1 MEDRVVPRSSKRIT
15 QKYKPLSHKGVD
27 IGWSSVEENNKVHAN
42 CRGIVREVVDGKT
55 NNTKSTG
62 AASWGNYVLVQ
73 HPNGYYT
80 RYAHLK
86 KGAMVKVGQNVDES
100 TVVGIMGDSGKAYGR
115 HLHFEVAKGYSSR
128 TRINPT
134 PYLTEPVYD
143 EAPIPTPTPTPTPT
157 PEPTPAPT
165 PTPTTTYAQ
174 VTSRLGVWA
183 RHGIGFTYP
192 KVIAVPWGHRVEV
205 IKRNAGKSNGYYWDK
220 VIYRNDTLYMPNKW
234 FKYIDK

>member
-55 NNTKSTG
+55 NNTKSAG

-86 KGAMVKVGQNVDES
+86 KCAMVKVGQNVDES
-100 TVVGIMGDSGKAYGR
+100 TVVGIMGDSGKAYGK
-115 HLHFEVAKGYSSR
+115 HLHFEVATGYSSK

-143 EAPIPTPTPTPTPT
+143 EAPTPAPTPTPEPTPTPTPTP
-157 PEPTPAPT
+157 A
-165 PTPTTTYAQ
+165 PTTTYAQ
-174 VTSRLGVWA
+174 VTSRVGVWA

-205 IKRNAGKSNGYYWDK
+205 LERNAGKSNGYYWDK

>member
-62 AASWGNYVLVQ
+62 AASWGNYVLVE

-143 EAPIPTPTPTPTPT
+143 EAPTPTPTPTPT
-157 PEPTPAPT
+157 PEPTPTPT
-165 PTPTTTYAQ
+165 PTTTTYAQ

>member
-15 QKYKPLSHKGVD
+15 CKYSVLRHKGVD

-42 CRGIVREVVDGKT
+42 CRGIVREVVDGKV
-55 NNTKSTG
+55 NNTKSAG
-62 AASWGNYVLVQ
+62 AASWGNYVLVE

-80 RYAHLK
+80 RYAHLR

-115 HLHFEVAKGYSSR
+115 HLHFEVATGYSSR
-128 TRINPT
+128 KRINPT
-134 PYLTEPVYD
+134 PYLTEPVYE
-143 EAPIPTPTPTPTPT
+143 EAPIPTPTP
-157 PEPTPAPT
+157 A
-165 PTPTTTYAQ
+165 PTTTYAQ
-174 VTSRLGVWA
+174 VTSRSGVWA

-192 KVIAVPWGHRVEV
+192 KVVAVPWGHRVEV
-205 IKRNAGKSNGYYWDK
+205 IERNAGKSNGYYWDK

>member
-1 MEDRVVPRSSKRIT
+1 MEYRVVPRSSKRIT
-15 QKYKPLSHKGVD
+15 QKYKPLTHKGVD
-27 IGWSSVEENNKVHAN
+27 IGWSSVEENHKVHAN

-62 AASWGNYVLVQ
+62 AASWGNYVLVE

-86 KGAMVKVGQNVDES
+86 KGAMVKVGQVVDES

-115 HLHFEVAKGYSSR
+115 HLHFEVATGYSS
-128 TRINPT
+128 TKRINPT

-143 EAPIPTPTPTPTPT
+143 EAPTPTPTPT

-165 PTPTTTYAQ
+165 AISAGDLVIVNGRGNATSSGKSRAWTRTYKDK
-174 VTSRLGVWA
+174 TM
-183 RHGIGFTYP
+183 
-192 KVIAVPWGHRVEV
+192 KVIMIAKGAAYPYACNQYAKGTV
-205 IKRNAGKSNGYYWDK
+205 GKATD
-220 VIYRNDTLYMPNKW
+220 VTAW
-234 FKYIDK
+234 FKEADVKKFK